1 MEQLARRDEEL
12 GIQGEEIERL
22 KSMVSRLA
30 DRQTMDQQHADALKT
45 EHTAE
50 VQSLQDQLRQAYG
63 AKYAKEV
70 RSLTL

>member
-1 MEQLARRDEEL
+1 
-12 GIQGEEIERL
+12 
-22 KSMVSRLA
+22 MVSRLA

-45 EHTAE
+45 EHAAE

-70 RSLTL
+70 RSLTS